1 MSMKYIDLI
10 NVYSSLEKTT
20 SKLEKASI
28 ISKFLKNIENIDEL
42 KITVSLIEGRVF
54 PKYKQ
59 IELGVATQLMI
70 KAISKSTG
78 FSPSQIE
85 DLFREM
91 GDLGTVAEY
100 CIAHMKQKIFMKK
113 SLSLKDV
120 FESMQKIGL
129 ASGEGSQ
136 EKKLL
141 LISYLLNNSQPIEAK
156 YIVRTILEE
165 LRVGVAEGIL
175 IDAIS
180 EAFLGGK
187 ENRNFVEFAWNI
199 LTDFSEVAAIA
210 KESGKDGLLNVKPV
224 LGRPIQV
231 MLGLAAESIEDVVKE
246 YPNVICE
253 FKYDGFRAQIH
264 KDFDKIWIFSRR
276 QEDVTAQ
283 FPDLVE
289 FCKENIKAIQCIVEG
304 EAWAIDKD
312 GNPLPFQ
319 KLSQRIHRKYDIEKM
334 VKEIPV
340 QLNLFDIVYLDGKT
354 LFNIPLNER
363 RSILVKIVKEEERK
377 IKIADSIIP
386 KSVEEIKEFYK
397 KAKELKQEGIMIK
410 NLDAPYIFGRH
421 VGGWYKIKETM
432 ESLDLVII
440 GATWGEGARA
450 KWLTSYLLAC
460 RDEDTGKLLPCGM
473 MSTGLTEEEY
483 QMFTD
488 ILKKLIIK
496 QSGREVIVKP
506 QIVIEVGYQEIQK
519 SPNYESGYALRFPRF
534 IRIREDKSV
543 EECDTLSRLESLFLS
558 QGRKG

>member
-1 MSMKYIDLI
+1 MNLKYIDFVKI
-10 NVYSSLEKTT
+10 YSSLEKTT

-28 ISKFLKNIENIDEL
+28 ISKFLEKIQDDEEL
-42 KITVSLIEGRVF
+42 KICTSLIEGRVF

-78 FSPSQIE
+78 FSTKEIE
-85 DLFREM
+85 DLFREL
-91 GDLGTVAEY
+91 GDLGSVAEH
-100 CIAHMKQKIFMKK
+100 CIKNMKQKVFIKK
-113 SLSLKDV
+113 SLSVKEV
-120 FESMQKIGL
+120 YYTMQKIGL
-129 ASGEGSQ
+129 SSGEGSQ

-141 LISYLLNNSQPIEAK
+141 SISYLLNNSQPEEAK

-180 EAFLGGK
+180 EAFLK
-187 ENRNFVEFAWNI
+187 SREERNVVEFAWNI
-199 LTDFSEVAAIA
+199 LTDFSEVVVIA
-210 KESGKDGLLNVKPV
+210 KNEGKNGLLNVKPV

-231 MLGLAAESIEDVVKE
+231 MLGLAAESIEDVVNE
-246 YPNVICE
+246 YPNIICE

-276 QEDVTAQ
+276 QEDVTNQ
-283 FPDLVE
+283 FPDIVE
-289 FCKENIKAIQCIVEG
+289 CCKKNIKANQCIVEG
-304 EAWAIDKD
+304 EIWAIDEDNK
-312 GNPLPFQ
+312 PLPFQ
-319 KLSQRIHRKYDIEKM
+319 KLSQRIHRKYEIEKM
-334 VKEIPV
+334 IKEIPV
-340 QLNLFDIVYLDGKT
+340 QLNLFDIVFVDGKT
-354 LFNIPLNER
+354 LFNLPLKER
-363 RSILVKIVKEEERK
+363 RNILFEIVREEERK
-377 IKIADSIIP
+377 IKIAESIIP
-386 KSVEEIKEFYK
+386 KTIDEIKNFYK

-450 KWLTSYLLAC
+450 RWLTSYLLAC
-460 RDEDTGKLLPCGM
+460 RDENTGKLLSCGM

-483 QMFTD
+483 QMLTD
-488 ILKKLIIK
+488 ILSKDIIK
-496 QSGREVIVKP
+496 QSGRDVIVKP
-506 QIVIEVGYQEIQK
+506 RIVIEVGYQEIQK

-534 IRIREDKSV
+534 IRIRDDKSI
-543 EECDTLSRLESLFLS
+543 EECDTLSRVDALFKS